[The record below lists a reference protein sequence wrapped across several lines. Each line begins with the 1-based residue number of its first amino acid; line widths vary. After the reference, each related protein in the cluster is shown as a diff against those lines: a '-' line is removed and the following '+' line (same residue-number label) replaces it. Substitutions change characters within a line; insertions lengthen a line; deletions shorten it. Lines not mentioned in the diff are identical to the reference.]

1 MKKFVLSR
9 SRTYASV
16 LAGGLGALLWTC
28 ALRSSAF
35 ALGVINTYFYE
46 TDPGKLDVGLS
57 AMGRQE
63 IFHYCDV
70 GARIGVMHSDA
81 LDTDYFPFE
90 VTAAAKYPFCDGHFV
105 PFIGGFAGI
114 KFFSEKYHNGESL
127 GLNGGF
133 DWRLGEEKKWSIFVE
148 ANYDFKDHVHF
159 RTTNGEVQTGG
170 GPGAALGITYR
181 F

>member
-1 MKKFVLSR
+1 LDI
-9 SRTYASV
+9 
-16 LAGGLGALLWTC
+16 
-28 ALRSSAF
+28 
-35 ALGVINTYFYE
+35 GVINTYFYQ
-46 TDPGKLDVGLS
+46 TDPGKLDVGVS

-70 GARIGVMHSDA
+70 GARMGVMHSDA

-90 VTAAAKYPFCDGHFV
+90 LTAAAKYPFCDGHFV
-105 PFIGGFAGI
+105 PFIGGFAGL
-114 KFFSEKYHNGESL
+114 KFFSEKYHTGESL

-133 DWRLGEEKKWSIFVE
+133 DWRFGEEKKWSIFVE
-148 ANYDFKDHVHF
+148 ANYDFKDHVHL

-170 GPGAALGITYR
+170 GPGGALGVTYR